1 MITKVCKLALFL
13 FGSINTASTAIAAD
27 ITFVGIPVKAST
39 MKAEYT
45 IKGDKQEE
53 YKLVITETEGRYYW
67 TSRDNREL
75 RKTTSGAFEIYTGV
89 GGEGMIVVV
98 AEWYK
103 KGCKGERVNL
113 CFEFD
118 YGEHIRDGFTMIS
131 YYGFQT
137 SGG

>member
-1 MITKVCKLALFL
+1 MPRQACKLLLFVL
-13 FGSINTASTAIAAD
+13 GIINLTSTAIAAD
-27 ITFVGIPVKAST
+27 ITFVGMPVKAFT
-39 MKAEYT
+39 MKTEYT
-45 IKGDKQEE
+45 LKQDKQEE
-53 YKLVITETEGRYYW
+53 LKLVITETEGRYYW

-75 RKTTSGAFEIYTGV
+75 KKTTSGAFEIYTGIV
-89 GGEGMIVVV
+89 GEGMIVVV

-103 KGCKGERVNL
+103 KSCKGEAVNL

-131 YYGFQT
+131 YYGFQA